1 MPLKPDPSLR
11 ALGFTGGPEWNLGQ
25 GGWCWFQTPRT
36 SLGPKGILWLGTT
49 IGGLNTDDDGMV
61 QATAFDTTSGKIRLR
76 RNLVNAQEDDHTSPS
91 VLAIGDKVQ
100 ISWAL
105 HKKVDYFDV
114 GDASVNGP
122 FVVHRLHRPG
132 AIQSPGRGMAYS
144 SAHVVNG
151 SRWILYRGEK
161 FSWNLLTSPDG
172 VTWTAR
178 GLVVAPGVTGA
189 RPYLHAVSDGKRL
202 HILVTDGNPTE
213 FPGTCVYAGTV
224 EGDFTVK
231 RFGGAV
237 AGTVGPKAP
246 KPTSLTRIAAAVPAA
261 DELTDTDLWL
271 CDLQYIDN
279 RPTGILSRRDPW
291 PAGSQA
297 VRNYRHQY
305 LWARQRSTGWVVE
318 PLCWAGSELCAGQP
332 DYSGLGAQD
341 PSLATRVVVSTN
353 VHPVTAAPLVSTA
366 DGLIHWELFEGNRVG
381 EGQWQWAALTAN
393 SVEDNI
399 RPHIAAG
406 GTVKTLSWLRGTYTG
421 WTNWNTRVMV
431 RKAVAPT

>member
-1 MPLKPDPSLR
+1 
-11 ALGFTGGPEWNLGQ
+11 
-25 GGWCWFQTPRT
+25 
-36 SLGPKGILWLGTT
+36 
-49 IGGLNTDDDGMV
+49 MV

-105 HKKVDYFDV
+105 HQKVDYFDV

-224 EGDFTVK
+224 EADFTVK

-261 DELTDTDLWL
+261 DELSDTDLWL
-271 CDLQYIDN
+271 CDLQYIDS

-297 VRNYRHQY
+297 VRQLPPPVPLDPPALHRLGRRAPVLGGQRAVRH
-305 LWARQRSTGWVVE
+305 ASPTTRASAPRTRRRRRVSSCPPTCTRSR
-318 PLCWAGSELCAGQP
+318 PRRSCP
-332 DYSGLGAQD
+332 
-341 PSLATRVVVSTN
+341 P
-353 VHPVTAAPLVSTA
+353 PTA
-366 DGLIHWELFEGNRVG
+366 
-381 EGQWQWAALTAN
+381 
-393 SVEDNI
+393 
-399 RPHIAAG
+399 
-406 GTVKTLSWLRGTYTG
+406 
-421 WTNWNTRVMV
+421 
-431 RKAVAPT
+431 